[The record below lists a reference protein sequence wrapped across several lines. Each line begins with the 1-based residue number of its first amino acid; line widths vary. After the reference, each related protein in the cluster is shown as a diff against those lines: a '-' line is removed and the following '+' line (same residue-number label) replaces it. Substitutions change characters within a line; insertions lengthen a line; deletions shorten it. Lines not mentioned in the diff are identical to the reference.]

1 MAEPKENSFPANL
14 TPYAL
19 GLGVLML
26 IAVFSLMASVPWAT
40 KTEIEHV
47 KGYIRGEVEWIK
59 QEQVRIQKTL
69 EIIEVG
75 RSERANQISE
85 VRSRMSDLERRIQRI
100 EDGRPRAIPP

>member
-1 MAEPKENSFPANL
+1 MAEDSKSSFPASL

-47 KGYIRGEVEWIK
+47 KSYIRGEIEWLK
-59 QEQVRIQKTL
+59 AQQERTQKHL
-69 EIIEVG
+69 DLIELG

-85 VRSRMSDLERRIQRI
+85 VRSRMGDLERRIQRL
-100 EDGRPRAIPP
+100 EDGRPRAVQP

>member
-1 MAEPKENSFPANL
+1 MAEPRSGSFPANL

-40 KTEIEHV
+40 KGEIEHV

-59 QEQVRIQKTL
+59 QQQERIQKHL
-69 EIIEVG
+69 ELIELG
-75 RSERANQISE
+75 RTERANQISE
-85 VRSRMSDLERRIQRI
+85 VRSRMGDLERRIQRI
-100 EDGRPRAIPP
+100 EDGRPRAAPP

>member
-1 MAEPKENSFPANL
+1 MAEPRNSSFPANL

-40 KTEIEHV
+40 KGEIDHV
-47 KGYIRGEVEWIK
+47 KSYIRGEVEWIK

-69 EIIEVG
+69 EIIELG

-85 VRSRMSDLERRIQRI
+85 VRSRMGDLERRLQRL
-100 EDGRPRAIPP
+100 EDGRPRAFPP